1 MENTDALEFLEVSM
15 NYESRP
21 KEVRY
26 EKCGEVPNQSIKADE
41 PCQYAKNGGGFTP
54 ASDTIK
60 KLPPGVYSVGYIN
73 DLFTYTPERVIT
85 DSLIKFPDSR
95 SEMLLNEITNFWGLK
110 DEFKNGNTLS
120 KGGFLH
126 KRGYLL
132 FGPPGSGKTCLLKF
146 VINDI
151 VERGGI
157 VLLGNAHPSHIVR
170 GLKLLRTIEE
180 DKPIVVL
187 FEDFDALLENYDES
201 EYLSILDGE
210 NSVDKVLFLATT
222 NYPSKLDP
230 RLYNRPG
237 RFSDVVKIGMPTAAA
252 RRLYL
257 ETYLKDPKKD
267 VDYIV
272 ENTEGFSLDHLKALI
287 LGVYF
292 EKKDLDKEL
301 GRLRI
306 LFKPIK
312 DDTGNRSNIG
322 LAAHSDTQ
330 HKTLGG

>member
-1 MENTDALEFLEVSM
+1 MENTDAQEFLAEAM
-15 NYESRP
+15 DYNYDSQP
-21 KEVRY
+21 KE
-26 EKCGEVPNQSIKADE
+26 EKNLKSEVVNIDIRSKMTDD
-41 PCQYAKNGGGFTP
+41 PCQYAKNGGGYTP
-54 ASDTIK
+54 ASYTIK
-60 KLPPGVYSVGYIN
+60 QLPPGVYSVCFIN
-73 DLFTYTPERVIT
+73 DMFTYMPEKVIT

-95 SEMLLNEITNFWGLK
+95 SEMLLNEITNFWKLK
-110 DEFKNGNTLS
+110 DEFKNGNALS

-132 FGPPGSGKTCLLKF
+132 FGPPGSGKTCLIKF

-151 VERGGI
+151 VERGGV
-157 VLLGNAHPSHIVR
+157 VLLGNTHPSNIVR

-187 FEDFDALLENYDES
+187 FEDFDALLENFDES

-210 NSVDKVLFLATT
+210 NSVDNVLFLATT

-237 RFSDVVKIGMPTAAA
+237 RFSDVVKIGMPTSAV
-252 RRLYL
+252 RKLYL
-257 ETYLKDPKKD
+257 ETYLKDPGD
-267 VDYIV
+267 IDYIV
-272 ENTEGFSLDHLKALI
+272 EKTEGFSLDHLKALI

-292 EKKDLDKEL
+292 EKKDLNREIE
-301 GRLRI
+301 RLKI

-312 DDTGNRSNIG
+312 DDSGNRSNIG
-322 LAAHSDTQ
+322 LSNSDS
-330 HKTLGG
+330 KF